1 MFNFGSN
8 DFYFSEFPFSTFFS
22 FMHWKNWSFI
32 IEKWI
37 LKREFWKM
45 LLLFAWRCFYFIQH
59 SMELGTYKVPSIVQA
74 TNYESPSL
82 VTLIDFWKKHPNVNF
97 IILGH
102 YTGRFQENSSK
113 IEHLVERWYSKNS
126 GAWHRPISGKL
137 IQIWSK
143 YGPLYGRVFQ

>member
-74 TNYESPSL
+74 TNYKTPSFL
-82 VTLIDFWKKHPNVNF
+82 TLIGKFP
-97 IILGH
+97 GH
-102 YTGRFQENSSK
+102 DRFLENSSN
-113 IEHLVERWYSKNS
+113 RQFYNF
-126 GAWHRPISGKL
+126 GAWNRPISGKL
-137 IQIWSK
+137 IQNRAFCRKMAHFWKTRPYLQS
-143 YGPLYGRVFQ
+143 V